1 MLYILMG
8 IFVLIFVLGL
18 IVNHNGGSADDGVIL
33 LGVGGMGTVIFLIA
47 WLITIGCYNSTKSTA
62 DKQIAV
68 LEERNELIIKQI
80 EPLVDK
86 YLNYEGSTYKDL
98 KLEANIIVSMA
109 NYPQL
114 KGDEFVQSQIKIILD
129 NQKEI
134 TNLKLS
140 KAKLNAYKMWIF
152 VGE

>member
-1 MLYILMG
+1 MLYIFMG
-8 IFVLIFVLGL
+8 IFVLIFVIGIITLCSGNDGESLIAIGGTGSIMFL
-18 IVNHNGGSADDGVIL
+18 IVW
-33 LGVGGMGTVIFLIA
+33 M
-47 WLITIGCYNSTKSTA
+47 ITIGCYNSTKSTA

-68 LEERNELIIKQI
+68 LEERNELVIKQI

-86 YLNYEGSTYKDL
+86 YLDYEGSTYKDL
-98 KLEANIIVSMA
+98 KLEANVIVSMA

-140 KAKLNAYKMWIF
+140 KAKLNAYRMWIF

>member
-8 IFVLIFVLGL
+8 IFVLIFVIGIIIVCSDNEDGIGL
-18 IVNHNGGSADDGVIL
+18 LTFGG
-33 LGVGGMGTVIFLIA
+33 GGIVIFLIA

-68 LEERNELIIKQI
+68 FEERNELVIKQI

-86 YLNYEGSTYKDL
+86 YLDYEGSTYKDL
-98 KLEANIIVSMA
+98 KLEANVIVSMA

-134 TNLKLS
+134 TNLKLN

>member
-8 IFVLIFVLGL
+8 IFVLIFVFGL
-18 IVNHNGGSADDGVIL
+18 IANLNGGCDDGIISIGVGSIGSIVLLVIL
-33 LGVGGMGTVIFLIA
+33 VITL
-47 WLITIGCYNSTKSTA
+47 GCYNSTKSTA

-68 LEERNELIIKQI
+68 LEERNELVIKQI

-86 YLNYEGSTYKDL
+86 YLDYEGSTYKDL
-98 KLEANIIVSMA
+98 KLEANVIVSMA

>member
-1 MLYILMG
+1 MG
-8 IFVLIFVLGL
+8 IFVLIFVIGIITLWSDNDGESL
-18 IVNHNGGSADDGVIL
+18 IAIGGTGS
-33 LGVGGMGTVIFLIA
+33 VIFLIV

-62 DKQIAV
+62 DKQIVV
-68 LEERNELIIKQI
+68 LEERNELVIKQI

-86 YLNYEGSTYKDL
+86 YLDYEGSTYKDL
-98 KLEANIIVSMA
+98 KLEANVIVSMA

>member
-8 IFVLIFVLGL
+8 IFILIFVVGIITVCSGNDGESL
-18 IVNHNGGSADDGVIL
+18 IAIGCTGS
-33 LGVGGMGTVIFLIA
+33 VIFLIV
-47 WLITIGCYNSTKSTA
+47 WMITIGCYNSTKSTA

-68 LEERNELIIKQI
+68 LDERNELVIKQI

-129 NQKEI
+129 N
-134 TNLKLS
+134 
-140 KAKLNAYKMWIF
+140 
-152 VGE
+152 

>member
-8 IFVLIFVLGL
+8 IFVLIFVIGIITLCSG
-18 IVNHNGGSADDGVIL
+18 NNGEIL
-33 LGVGGMGTVIFLIA
+33 LAIGGLGSVVFLIA
-47 WLITIGCYNSTKSTA
+47 WLTTIGCYNSTKSTA

-68 LEERNELIIKQI
+68 LEERNELIIEQI

-86 YLNYEGSTYKDL
+86 YLDYEGSTYKDL
-98 KLEANIIVSMA
+98 KLEANVIVSMA

>member
-8 IFVLIFVLGL
+8 IFVLIFVIGIITVCSGNDGDSL
-18 IVNHNGGSADDGVIL
+18 IAIGGIGS
-33 LGVGGMGTVIFLIA
+33 VIFLII
-47 WLITIGCYNSTKSTA
+47 WLITIGRYNSTKSTA
-62 DKQIAV
+62 DKQIVV
-68 LEERNELIIKQI
+68 LEERNELVIKQI

-86 YLNYEGSTYKDL
+86 YLDYEGSTYKDL

-114 KGDEFVQSQIKIILD
+114 KGDEFIQSQIKIILD

-140 KAKLNAYKMWIF
+140 KAKLNAYKFWIF

>member
-8 IFVLIFVLGL
+8 IFVLIFVIGIIMDCTNAYSEGSTL
-18 IVNHNGGSADDGVIL
+18 IAI
-33 LGVGGMGTVIFLIA
+33 GTTLSVIFLIA
-47 WLITIGCYNSTKSTA
+47 WMITISCYNSTKSTA

-68 LEERNELIIKQI
+68 LEERNELVIKQI

-114 KGDEFVQSQIKIILD
+114 KGDEFIQSQIKIILD

-134 TNLKLS
+134 TNLQLS

>member
-1 MLYILMG
+1 MLYILIG
-8 IFVLIFVLGL
+8 IFVLIFVIGL
-18 IVNHNGGSADDGVIL
+18 IANHDGNSSDDVVIL
-33 LGVGGMGTVIFLIA
+33 LGVGGMGTVVFLIA
-47 WLITIGCYNSTKSTA
+47 WMITIGCCNSTKSTA

-68 LEERNELIIKQI
+68 LEERNELVIRQI

-86 YLNYEGSTYKDL
+86 YLDYEGSTYKDL

>member
-1 MLYILMG
+1 MLYILLG
-8 IFVLIFVLGL
+8 IFVLIFVIGIIEICGGNNGESL
-18 IVNHNGGSADDGVIL
+18 ITIGGTLS
-33 LGVGGMGTVIFLIA
+33 VIFLIA

-62 DKQIAV
+62 DKQIVV
-68 LEERNELIIKQI
+68 LEERNELVIKQI
-80 EPLVDK
+80 EPIVDK

-98 KLEANIIVSMA
+98 KLEANVIVSMA

-114 KGDEFVQSQIKIILD
+114 KGDEFIQSQIQIILD

>member
-1 MLYILMG
+1 M
-8 IFVLIFVLGL
+8 
-18 IVNHNGGSADDGVIL
+18 
-33 LGVGGMGTVIFLIA
+33 
-47 WLITIGCYNSTKSTA
+47 
-62 DKQIAV
+62 
-68 LEERNELIIKQI
+68 EERNELVIRQI

-86 YLNYEGSTYKDL
+86 YLDYEGSTYKDL
-98 KLEANIIVSMA
+98 KLEANTIVSMA

-152 VGE
+152 MGE

>member
-8 IFVLIFVLGL
+8 IFVLIFVIGIITLCSG
-18 IVNHNGGSADDGVIL
+18 DDGVSLIEI
-33 LGVGGMGTVIFLIA
+33 GGAGSIIFLIA
-47 WLITIGCYNSTKSTA
+47 WMITIGCYNSTKSTA
-62 DKQIAV
+62 DKQIVV
-68 LEERNELIIKQI
+68 LEERNELVIKQI

-86 YLNYEGSTYKDL
+86 YLDYEGSTYKDL
-98 KLEANIIVSMA
+98 KLEANVIVSMA

>member
-8 IFVLIFVLGL
+8 IFVLIFVIGL
-18 IVNHNGGSADDGVIL
+18 IIHHNCEYDGIIPLALGGTGS
-33 LGVGGMGTVIFLIA
+33 VIFLIV

-62 DKQIAV
+62 DKQIVV
-68 LEERNELIIKQI
+68 LEERNELVIKQI

-86 YLNYEGSTYKDL
+86 YLDYEGSTYKDL

>member
-1 MLYILMG
+1 MLYIFLG
-8 IFVLIFVLGL
+8 IFVLLFVIGL
-18 IVNHNGGSADDGVIL
+18 ITFHDDCDCNEIALAVGS
-33 LGVGGMGTVIFLIA
+33 VGSFIFLIVWA
-47 WLITIGCYNSTKSTA
+47 VTIGCYNSTKSTA
-62 DKQIAV
+62 DKQILV
-68 LEERNELIIKQI
+68 LEERNELVIKQI

-86 YLNYEGSTYKDL
+86 YLEYEGSTYKDL
-98 KLEANIIVSMA
+98 KLEANVIVSMA

-152 VGE
+152 MGE

>member
-1 MLYILMG
+1 MLYVLMG
-8 IFVLIFVLGL
+8 IFVLIFVIGIITVCSGNDGESL
-18 IVNHNGGSADDGVIL
+18 IAIGCTGS
-33 LGVGGMGTVIFLIA
+33 VIFLIA
-47 WLITIGCYNSTKSTA
+47 WMITIGCYNSTKSTA
-62 DKQIAV
+62 DKQIVV
-68 LEERNELIIKQI
+68 LEERNELVIRQI

-86 YLNYEGSTYKDL
+86 YLDYEGSTYKDL

-134 TNLKLS
+134 TNLKLN

>member
-1 MLYILMG
+1 ML
-8 IFVLIFVLGL
+8 
-18 IVNHNGGSADDGVIL
+18 
-33 LGVGGMGTVIFLIA
+33 TVDQKNDFSDMNDPEKA
-47 WLITIGCYNSTKSTA
+47 
-62 DKQIAV
+62 KQ
-68 LEERNELIIKQI
+68 ET
-80 EPLVDK
+80 
-86 YLNYEGSTYKDL
+86 LNIYKDL
-98 KLEANIIVSMA
+98 KLEANVIVSMA

>member
-1 MLYILMG
+1 MLYILLG
-8 IFVLIFVLGL
+8 IFVLIFVIGL
-18 IVNHNGGSADDGVIL
+18 IINHNESYSDTGIIL
-33 LGVGGMGTVIFLIA
+33 LCFGATASVIFLVV
-47 WLITIGCYNSTKSTA
+47 WMITMSCYNSTKSTA

-68 LEERNELIIKQI
+68 LEERNELVIKQI

-86 YLNYEGSTYKDL
+86 YFDYEGSTYKDL
-98 KLEANIIVSMA
+98 KLEANTIVSMA

-140 KAKLNAYKMWIF
+140 KARLNAYKMWIF
-152 VGE
+152 MGE

>member
-1 MLYILMG
+1 MLYFLLI
-8 IFVLIFVLGL
+8 IFVLIFVIGL
-18 IVNHNGGSADDGVIL
+18 VTNHDDSYSDTGIIL
-33 LGVGGMGTVIFLIA
+33 LCTGATGIVIFLII
-47 WLITIGCYNSTKSTA
+47 LMSVLGCYNSTKSTA

-68 LEERNELIIKQI
+68 LEERNELVIRQI

-86 YLNYEGSTYKDL
+86 YLDYEGSTYKDL
-98 KLEANIIVSMA
+98 KLEANTIVSMA

-152 VGE
+152 MGE

>member
-8 IFVLIFVLGL
+8 IFVLIFVIGIITLCNGNDGESLIAIGGLGS
-18 IVNHNGGSADDGVIL
+18 VV
-33 LGVGGMGTVIFLIA
+33 FLIA
-47 WLITIGCYNSTKSTA
+47 WMITIGCYNSTKSTA
-62 DKQIAV
+62 DKRIAV

-86 YLNYEGSTYKDL
+86 YLDYEGSTYKDL

-140 KAKLNAYKMWIF
+140 KAKLNGYRMWIF

>member
-8 IFVLIFVLGL
+8 IFVLIFVIGIITVCSGNDGECL
-18 IVNHNGGSADDGVIL
+18 ISIGGAGS
-33 LGVGGMGTVIFLIA
+33 VIFLIV
-47 WLITIGCYNSTKSTA
+47 LMITIGGYNSTKSTA
-62 DKQIAV
+62 DKQIVV
-68 LEERNELIIKQI
+68 LEERNELVIRQI

-86 YLNYEGSTYKDL
+86 YLDYEGSTYKDL
-98 KLEANIIVSMA
+98 KLEANVIVSMA

-140 KAKLNAYKMWIF
+140 KARLNAYKMWIF

>member
-1 MLYILMG
+1 MIYILMG
-8 IFVLIFVLGL
+8 IFVLIFVIG
-18 IVNHNGGSADDGVIL
+18 IIITVCYGDDGGSLIAIGCT
-33 LGVGGMGTVIFLIA
+33 GSVIFLIS
-47 WLITIGCYNSTKSTA
+47 WMITIGNYNSIKSTA

-86 YLNYEGSTYKDL
+86 YLDYEGSTYKDL
-98 KLEANIIVSMA
+98 KLEANVIVSMA

>member
-1 MLYILMG
+1 MLYVLLG
-8 IFVLIFVLGL
+8 IFILIFVIGL
-18 IVNHNGGSADDGVIL
+18 IVNADDCCDVL
-33 LGVGGMGTVIFLIA
+33 LWVGSFGSVIFLIV
-47 WLITIGCYNSTKSTA
+47 LMITLGCYNSTKSTA

-68 LEERNELIIKQI
+68 LEENNELAIKRI

-86 YLNYEGSTYKDL
+86 YLDYESLTYKDL
-98 KLEANIIVSMA
+98 KLEANIIVGMA

-114 KGDEFVQSQIKIILD
+114 KGDEFVQSQIKIILG

-152 VGE
+152 MGE

>member
-8 IFVLIFVLGL
+8 IFVLIFVIGIIALCSGNDSESL
-18 IVNHNGGSADDGVIL
+18 IAIGCTGS
-33 LGVGGMGTVIFLIA
+33 VIFLIA
-47 WLITIGCYNSTKSTA
+47 WMIAIGCYNSTKSTA

-68 LEERNELIIKQI
+68 LEERNELVIKQI

-86 YLNYEGSTYKDL
+86 YLDYEGETYKDL
-98 KLEANIIVSMA
+98 KLEANVIVSMA

-140 KAKLNAYKMWIF
+140 KAKLNSYKMWIF

>member
-1 MLYILMG
+1 MLYIFMG
-8 IFVLIFVLGL
+8 IFVLIFVIGIITLCSGNDGESLIAIGGTGSIMFL
-18 IVNHNGGSADDGVIL
+18 IVW
-33 LGVGGMGTVIFLIA
+33 M
-47 WLITIGCYNSTKSTA
+47 ITIGCYNSTKSTA
-62 DKQIAV
+62 DKQITV

-86 YLNYEGSTYKDL
+86 YLDYEGSTYKDL
-98 KLEANIIVSMA
+98 KLEANVIVSMA

>member
-8 IFVLIFVLGL
+8 IFVLIFIVGIITICNGNCGESL
-18 IVNHNGGSADDGVIL
+18 IAIGCTGS
-33 LGVGGMGTVIFLIA
+33 VIFLIA

-62 DKQIAV
+62 DKQILV
-68 LEERNELIIKQI
+68 LEERNELVIKQI

-86 YLNYEGSTYKDL
+86 YLDYEGETYKDL
-98 KLEANIIVSMA
+98 KLNVNVIVSMA

-140 KAKLNAYKMWIF
+140 KAKLNAYKFWIF